1 MGTIDEYFGNFS
13 KIDKIVFK
21 TCILIFIILLFSGC
35 MATKKTH
42 DAETTTTTAT
52 TNDVKETEKT
62 TATISEPI
70 KDNIVINVPESDNAE
85 VMKMFNEV
93 MRQMN
98 SSKTSGSNSYNS
110 RYDEANK
117 KWIID
122 FMVAQ
127 SKIQEVA
134 TTNDTAT
141 TSDISF
147 DKQVNDYIKKIV
159 VPWWAYGIVLFLLR
173 KEIFWLM
180 KMLFPP
186 LRTMSLFA
194 PTKNS

>member
-1 MGTIDEYFGNFS
+1 MGTIDAYFDNFS
-13 KIDKIVFK
+13 RIDKWLFK
-21 TCILIFIILLFSGC
+21 TCILIFVILLMSSC

-42 DAETTTTTAT
+42 DSETTTTTAT
-52 TNDVKETEKT
+52 TNDSKETENT

-70 KDNIVINVPESDNAE
+70 EDKIVINVPESDNAE
-85 VMKMFNEV
+85 VMRMFNEV

-110 RYDEANK
+110 KYDEANK

-127 SKIQEVA
+127 SKIQETA
-134 TTNDTAT
+134 KTNDTAT
-141 TSDISF
+141 TSDITF
-147 DKQVNDYIKKIV
+147 DKQVDDYIKKIV
-159 VPWWAYGIVLFLLR
+159 IPWWAYGIVLFLIR
-173 KEIFWLM
+173 KEVFWIL

-186 LRTMSLFA
+186 LRAINLFA
-194 PTKNS
+194 HPQKP